1 MKELILGVIAF
12 IFATVYNI
20 IVFILNLECADG
32 KFVDEAL
39 FLMTLNVMKDAVVL
53 AAILYNIFL
62 KWLEGGDKMEEQV
75 NHPSHYQQGIEPI
88 EVIESWDLNFNL
100 GNVIKYTLRAPYKEN
115 MIQDLEKAKWY
126 LEREIIRLKKEET
139 KAFLRGE
146 D

>member
-1 MKELILGVIAF
+1 
-12 IFATVYNI
+12 
-20 IVFILNLECADG
+20 
-32 KFVDEAL
+32 
-39 FLMTLNVMKDAVVL
+39 
-53 AAILYNIFL
+53 
-62 KWLEGGDKMEEQV
+62 MEEQV

-139 KAFLRGE
+139 KAALRGE

>member
-1 MKELILGVIAF
+1 
-12 IFATVYNI
+12 
-20 IVFILNLECADG
+20 
-32 KFVDEAL
+32 
-39 FLMTLNVMKDAVVL
+39 
-53 AAILYNIFL
+53 
-62 KWLEGGDKMEEQV
+62 MEKEQV
-75 NHPSHYQQGIEPI
+75 NHPSYYNQGIEPI

-139 KAFLRGE
+139 KAALRGE

>member
-1 MKELILGVIAF
+1 
-12 IFATVYNI
+12 
-20 IVFILNLECADG
+20 
-32 KFVDEAL
+32 
-39 FLMTLNVMKDAVVL
+39 
-53 AAILYNIFL
+53 
-62 KWLEGGDKMEEQV
+62 MEKEQV

-139 KAFLRGE
+139 KAVLRGE
-146 D
+146 NLKNKGVCQC

>member
-1 MKELILGVIAF
+1 
-12 IFATVYNI
+12 
-20 IVFILNLECADG
+20 
-32 KFVDEAL
+32 
-39 FLMTLNVMKDAVVL
+39 
-53 AAILYNIFL
+53 
-62 KWLEGGDKMEEQV
+62 MEKEQV

-139 KAFLRGE
+139 KAVLRGE
-146 D
+146 NLKNKGVCQR

>member
-1 MKELILGVIAF
+1 
-12 IFATVYNI
+12 
-20 IVFILNLECADG
+20 
-32 KFVDEAL
+32 
-39 FLMTLNVMKDAVVL
+39 
-53 AAILYNIFL
+53 
-62 KWLEGGDKMEEQV
+62 MEKEQV

-139 KAFLRGE
+139 KTVLRGE
-146 D
+146 NLKK

>member
-1 MKELILGVIAF
+1 
-12 IFATVYNI
+12 
-20 IVFILNLECADG
+20 
-32 KFVDEAL
+32 
-39 FLMTLNVMKDAVVL
+39 
-53 AAILYNIFL
+53 
-62 KWLEGGDKMEEQV
+62 MEKEQV

-88 EVIESWDLNFNL
+88 ELIESWDLNFNL

-139 KAFLRGE
+139 KAALRGE